1 MVTKATRD
9 VVDLKIRAITDGID
23 IDGNNTTDFSID
35 GTQIGQSLPG
45 VGTFTTVVIRDLSF
59 SAGGT
64 FDGANATLIGTWQ
77 ATYAD
82 IAEYYEADN
91 DYAPGTV
98 VALGGDKEIT
108 ETKFVGDTEVFGI
121 ISTNPAFVLNSGKKG
136 LYLPV
141 ALVGRVPCRVVGPVR
156 KGQRL
161 VSSEVPGVA
170 RAMGMVSDGVIARSL
185 ENSDEQDERL
195 VEVTPSR

>member
-9 VVDLKIRAITDGID
+9 VVDLKIRAIAPPGGID
-23 IDGNNTTDFSID
+23 IDGDNSTDFTID
-35 GTQIGQSLPG
+35 GTQIGQNVPG
-45 VGTFTTVVIRDLSF
+45 IAKFTTCEILDIIVT
-59 SAGGT
+59 GT
-64 FDGANATLIGTWQ
+64 IDATGASLVGTWQ
-77 ATYAD
+77 ASYSD
-82 IAEYYEADN
+82 IAEYYEADKN
-91 DYAPGTV
+91 YAPGTV